1 MKKLG
6 VMLILIM
13 ILVPACGSKQTD
25 SRISVQEG
33 VASDTAGSNIVTRPV
48 VHAFSALIGER
59 IDITNAVT
67 RRNKA
72 DILELQVEGYN
83 KSFDTQ
89 RFQYKVEWLDA
100 EGFKIDSKASVWR
113 NKAVTGKSN
122 FTISATAPNANAVDF
137 RMNTRDQE

>member
-33 VASDTAGSNIVTRPV
+33 VANDTIGNNIITRPI
-48 VHAFSALIGER
+48 VHAFSALVGDR
-59 IDITNAVT
+59 INITNAVT
-67 RRNKA
+67 RRNNA
-72 DILELQVEGYN
+72 GFLELQIEGYN

-100 EGFKIDSKASVWR
+100 DGFKIDSKASIWTP
-113 NKAVTGKSN
+113 KSVTGKSN
-122 FTISATAPNANAVDF
+122 FTITATAPNANAVDF